1 MYSQGETVSKIIRVK
16 VLRVVHMV
24 DFVVYCKVGII
35 QLPFDVFPMEGII
48 YHVMFACCILGFVVF
63 FLEMG
68 IFVSSQEKN
77 TFIEPV
83 RIKCL
88 SNAAE

>member
-1 MYSQGETVSKIIRVK
+1 
-16 VLRVVHMV
+16 MV
-24 DFVVYCKVGII
+24 DSVVYCKVGII

-63 FLEMG
+63 FLEMK
-68 IFVSSQEKN
+68 IFFSSQEKN